1 MPRRSWFTMFRDAF
15 RGIREGVLGERA
27 FVVHIPVAIVV
38 VAAGAFFGVSTTEW
52 LVLVL
57 CIALVVALRFMLP
70 TTFQRPTLS
79 IPSVGNFSLAN
90 WFANRLADIVELI
103 QEILRSFVQ

>member
-1 MPRRSWFTMFRDAF
+1 MDRFQR
-15 RGIREGVLGERA
+15 
-27 FVVHIPVAIVV
+27 
-38 VAAGAFFGVSTTEW
+38 FFGDHSTLRLTVT
-52 LVLVL
+52 LALNAL

-79 IPSVGNFSLAN
+79 IPTVGNFSLAN

-103 QEILRSFVQ
+103 QEILRSFIK